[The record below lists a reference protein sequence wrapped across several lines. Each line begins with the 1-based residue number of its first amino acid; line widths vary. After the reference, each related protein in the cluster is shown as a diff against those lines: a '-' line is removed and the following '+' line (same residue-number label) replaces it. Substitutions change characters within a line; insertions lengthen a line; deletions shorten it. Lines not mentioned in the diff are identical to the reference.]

1 MPFRKKV
8 LYYGLMLLLTLL
20 AIEGMARLAYYAAY
34 GQGYGSGVAE
44 GRDNL
49 TPPPPLLNT
58 IDDFAHRRVRHPF
71 YGYTWNWLNHDLNAM
86 PPRLRQ
92 EDTVV
97 IGLLGGSVAQEV
109 HPFLQRA
116 LNRWFA
122 ANNGPRQP
130 IVLDLTA
137 GALKQPQQTMIVA
150 NTLLLGGE
158 FDLMVNLDGFN
169 EMANSAGQN
178 PRNGLFPFFPVQ
190 WHSGAIP
197 AAERLLRAGQ
207 IGILRREQGRLMAD
221 GTTSPLRGSAA
232 FGLMNRYRQER
243 TAAEIIRRNHELAAM
258 QSAYSLEKYG
268 PGGWPESGELFP
280 AAARIWYRSSVTLA
294 RLAEVAGADYYH
306 FLQPNQY
313 APGSKPLSPEERA
326 IAYKPDGRY
335 DPFIAQ
341 GYPLLRQFGQDLPG
355 QGVNYFDLTGIFA
368 DRRET
373 LYRDKCCH
381 LNNRGYELLAAAM
394 VQRLE
399 PALRR
404 RAARPAGKPVS
415 ALAAARRP
423 PRPDTLLVNA
433 NFQVYRQGDGRWLR
447 YFRADCAA
455 ADKESRFF
463 LHLTPRDLADL
474 PPYRREHGFDNRDF
488 GFTQAGGFLWQGQC
502 RAQIR
507 LPDYPIAVLRTGQ
520 YAADVGELWVAEYAF
535 PE

>member
-20 AIEGMARLAYYAAY
+20 ALEGMARIAYYAAY
-34 GQGYGSGVAE
+34 GTGYGGDRSDRPGYY
-44 GRDNL
+44 
-49 TPPPPLLNT
+49 PPPDELPAAKATLLR
-58 IDDFAHRRVRHPF
+58 IRHPF
-71 YGYTWNWLNHDLNAM
+71 YGYSLNLPNQDLSAM
-86 PPRLRQ
+86 PPRQRR

-97 IGLLGGSVAQEV
+97 IGLLGGSVAQEIQ
-109 HPFLQRA
+109 PFLQRA
-116 LNRWFA
+116 LNRWFV

-169 EMANSAGQN
+169 EMADSGGQN

-190 WHSGAIP
+190 WHQWVIP
-197 AAERLLRAGQ
+197 ATERLLRAGQ
-207 IGILRREQGRLMAD
+207 IGILRREQARLAAI
-221 GTTSPLRGSAA
+221 GESSPLRRSAA
-232 FGLMNRYRQER
+232 FGLANRWRQER
-243 TAAEIIRRNHELAAM
+243 NAAEIVRRNHELAALK
-258 QSAYSLEKYG
+258 SAYSLEKYG
-268 PGGWPESGELFP
+268 PGGWPEPGELLP
-280 AAARIWYRSSVTLA
+280 AAARIWYRSSVTLS

-341 GYPLLRQFGQDLPG
+341 GYPRLRQFSRDLPS

-381 LNNRGYELLAAAM
+381 LNNRGYELLAAEM
-394 VQRLE
+394 VERLE

-404 RAARPAGKPVS
+404 RAARPAGEPVS

-423 PRPDTLLVNA
+423 ARPDTLLA
-433 NFQVYRQGDGRWLR
+433 DSGFQVYLDPDGRWLR
-447 YFRADCAA
+447 YFRAACAA
-455 ADKESRFF
+455 ADAEPRFF
-463 LHLTPRDLADL
+463 LHLTPRDWADL

-488 GFTQAGGFLWQGQC
+488 SFAAAGGFLWRGQC
-502 RAQIR
+502 QAQIR
-507 LPDYPIAVLRTGQ
+507 LPDYPIAALRTGQ
-520 YAADVGELWVAEYAF
+520 YAADAGELWVAEYAF